1 MNTPVR
7 FSAHFKVMLMLLL
20 VIVSGC
26 DPQPTPR
33 KVYELRP
40 NTKSTYQDEQAKPTV
55 VLPPPQEAAKY
66 QPIPKKIINTAPGK
80 APIEIILGE
89 IELQEPK
96 ISYNS
101 DERKMQVTGT
111 VVILSKLK
119 QKLSEKPF
127 RIQGVH
133 EAGQSTFILRE
144 DFSEKNTAQVS
155 AQAHCLSECTHVV
168 VDVYILYNNKYYTE
182 QIEFNRTASEGNNS
196 APQVTVEPEP
206 SPEPPIQN
214 ELDDHTQTQQTEEA
228 DESIR
233 GRYQGNA
240 ESIDLEILFPKEE
253 LIIKEKVKVIPPP
266 TAPVPKSN
274 SEVAVP
280 PTVPTPTPE
289 RILSPE
295 LKQTP
300 NGEVRP
306 INQAIGFPD
315 EGMLRNAT
323 SVLTRQQALNSK
335 AFFEVVAPHRKK
347 HFSTYELAELI
358 TRAGEQINKQH
369 SKVLY
374 LSNLSAAGGGKLGP
388 HASHQNGL
396 DADLA
401 YPTDLPDLKFPLVVR
416 MNSNEYFPKNYSIQ
430 KTYDLIKFMFLQTD
444 IHVDRIFVDEKIRQD
459 LCKYALSQNDD
470 LDMFENIQHVSGHGD
485 HLHLRIK
492 CSKSDPGCRSRI
504 YKKMKTCATSK

>member
-7 FSAHFKVMLMLLL
+7 FSAQFKVMLMLPLL
-20 VIVSGC
+20 VVSGC
-26 DPQPTPR
+26 GPQPTPR
-33 KVYELRP
+33 KVYDLRP
-40 NTKSTYQDEQAKPTV
+40 NIKSTYQDEQAKPTV
-55 VLPPPQEAAKY
+55 VLPPPKEAAKY

-80 APIEIILGE
+80 APVEIILGE

-96 ISYNS
+96 ISYKS

-111 VVILSKLK
+111 VVIFGKLK

-127 RIQGVH
+127 LIQGVH

-144 DFSEKNTAQVS
+144 NFSEKNKAQVS
-155 AQAHCLSECTHVV
+155 AQAHCLSECTYVV
-168 VDVYILYNNKYYTE
+168 IDVYILYNNTYYTE
-182 QIEFNRTASEGNNS
+182 QIELNRIASDGEP
-196 APQVTVEPEP
+196 AVPPAKTVEPEP
-206 SPEPPIQN
+206 LPGPPIQN
-214 ELDDHTQTQQTEEA
+214 ELDDHTQTQQIEEA

-233 GRYQGNA
+233 GRYQGSA
-240 ESIDLEILFPKEE
+240 ESIDLEILFPKEV
-253 LIIKEKVKVIPPP
+253 LIIKEKADVIPP
-266 TAPVPKSN
+266 T
-274 SEVAVP
+274 P
-280 PTVPTPTPE
+280 PTPAPIE
-289 RILSPE
+289 KILSPE
-295 LKQTP
+295 LKQTQ

-358 TRAGEQINKQH
+358 TRAGEQINKLH
-369 SKVLY
+369 SKILY

-396 DADLA
+396 DVDLA

-416 MNSNEYFPKNYSIQ
+416 MNTNEYFPKNYSIQ

-444 IHVDRIFVDEKIRQD
+444 IRVDRIFVDEKIKQD
-459 LCKYALSQNDD
+459 LCKYALSQNAD